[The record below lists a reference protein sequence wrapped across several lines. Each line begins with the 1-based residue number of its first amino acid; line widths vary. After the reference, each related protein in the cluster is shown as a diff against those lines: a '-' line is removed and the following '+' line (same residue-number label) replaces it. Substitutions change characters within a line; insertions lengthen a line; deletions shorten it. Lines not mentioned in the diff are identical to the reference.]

1 MDSRNFCPIY
11 QFGPFRLEVKEHRLV
26 RGERPIPLAGKA
38 FETLC
43 VLVERHGT
51 LIPKNELLAAVWP
64 ETAVEENNLDR
75 NISTLRKALGEKTAA
90 PRYIETVPR
99 VGYRFVAE
107 VTHLTDGPALSRLS
121 QDSERS
127 TPARQEIRFCV
138 SPDNVRIAYAK
149 VGSGFPIVKVANCFN
164 HLAFEWESP
173 IWHHWVRD
181 VAADKSIVR
190 YDGRGNGLSEWNV
203 ENICFEAWVQDLETV
218 VDAAGLGKFALMG
231 QSQGGAVAIA
241 YAAKHPERVSHLV
254 LCGAYSR
261 GANFRGRPD
270 AAQVRQALETLVQL
284 NWGKSNPAFYQMVS
298 NLYIPENT
306 TPEEQTW
313 FKDLQLI
320 SVSTQNLVKFMR
332 GCDDIDIRSL
342 LPSISVP
349 TIVFHSDRDRIA
361 PPEEGRILA
370 AEIPNAK
377 FVPLASGN
385 HILVASEPAWE
396 RFRQEL
402 STFLETTC
410 TGDPP

>member
-1 MDSRNFCPIY
+1 
-11 QFGPFRLEVKEHRLV
+11 
-26 RGERPIPLAGKA
+26 
-38 FETLC
+38 
-43 VLVERHGT
+43 
-51 LIPKNELLAAVWP
+51 
-64 ETAVEENNLDR
+64 
-75 NISTLRKALGEKTAA
+75 
-90 PRYIETVPR
+90 
-99 VGYRFVAE
+99 
-107 VTHLTDGPALSRLS
+107 
-121 QDSERS
+121 
-127 TPARQEIRFCV
+127 
-138 SPDNVRIAYAK
+138 
-149 VGSGFPIVKVANCFN
+149 
-164 HLAFEWESP
+164 
-173 IWHHWVRD
+173 
-181 VAADKSIVR
+181 
-190 YDGRGNGLSEWNV
+190 
-203 ENICFEAWVQDLETV
+203 
-218 VDAAGLGKFALMG
+218 
-231 QSQGGAVAIA
+231 
-241 YAAKHPERVSHLV
+241 
-254 LCGAYSR
+254 
-261 GANFRGRPD
+261 
-270 AAQVRQALETLVQL
+270 VQL